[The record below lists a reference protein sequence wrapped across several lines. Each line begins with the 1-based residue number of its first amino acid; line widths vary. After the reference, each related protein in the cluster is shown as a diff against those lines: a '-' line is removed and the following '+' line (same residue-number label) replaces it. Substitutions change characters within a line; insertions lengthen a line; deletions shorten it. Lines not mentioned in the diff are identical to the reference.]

1 MNEHTY
7 EPNKKQQDQ
16 RINETISLHQLL
28 LTITTLKILS
38 IDQLL
43 VSIHELK
50 TTLTQQR
57 INFNEMKSILE
68 SNIYF
73 IR

>member
-57 INFNEMKSILE
+57 INL
-68 SNIYF
+68 
-73 IR
+73 